1 MGKLKMLKIKQISV
15 LAVIVHAVCFAGQG
29 EAAAPQGECAAFCP
43 VGWKSQGYNCYKLF
57 DEKKNWTMAEAHC
70 MGLGG
75 HLVSVQSPEEHKFVA
90 DLGLVSDEEAV
101 YMGGSDFVEKKW
113 VWSDGT
119 PFGFT
124 YWLEGEPNNA
134 GGEDCMMLW
143 KKVGDKWNDVPC
155 DRLYKFMCKIMYAK
169 ISLS

>member
-1 MGKLKMLKIKQISV
+1 MGIKLKMLKIIQISV
-15 LAVIVHAVCFAGQG
+15 LAVIVHA
-29 EAAAPQGECAAFCP
+29 

-119 PFGFT
+119 PFGF
-124 YWLEGEPNNA
+124 YLLEGR
-134 GGEDCMMLW
+134 G
-143 KKVGDKWNDVPC
+143 
-155 DRLYKFMCKIMYAK
+155 AK
-169 ISLS
+169 